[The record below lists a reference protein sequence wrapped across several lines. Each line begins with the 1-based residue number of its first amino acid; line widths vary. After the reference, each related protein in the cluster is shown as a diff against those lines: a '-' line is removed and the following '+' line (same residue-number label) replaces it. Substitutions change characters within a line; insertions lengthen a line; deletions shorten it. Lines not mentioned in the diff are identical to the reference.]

1 MIKYLE
7 ENSDP
12 EGICVTIKELT
23 EIISWLKN
31 NSKRRLTEEEKN
43 WAKQEIDKAET
54 FRDLAKAV
62 LGFMRTGS

>member
-1 MIKYLE
+1 LA
-7 ENSDP
+7 
-12 EGICVTIKELT
+12 VTIKELT

-31 NSKRRLTEEEKN
+31 NSKRKLTEEEKN

-62 LGFMRTGS
+62 LGFMRSGS